1 MSISEI
7 ISLLKMPVSSQK
19 ALAAETHLTEIII
32 MMMDDG

>member
-7 ISLLKMPVSSQK
+7 KSLLQK
-19 ALAAETHLTEIII
+19 ALAAETHLTEKII